1 MPDVVDQSSLV
12 EPTADL
18 GNIGGTAAYITND

>member
-1 MPDVVDQSSLV
+1 MSKVVDQMSLV

-18 GNIGGTAAYITND
+18 SNIGGTASYITND

>member
-1 MPDVVDQSSLV
+1 MPKVVGPISLV

-18 GNIGGTAAYITND
+18 SNIGGTATYITND